1 MTGYAQAKGT
11 VLGWDLR
18 VSVKSVNHR
27 FLDLKVRLPEGF
39 DLYELRLRQLVRER
53 IHRGHVEVHVSVEPG
68 SATPIQVNRDLVT
81 NYLRAADELRLQ
93 TSVSAALDVVALLRL
108 PGVIGGLAPAVPE
121 SEEEQEKLGRE
132 LERCLRDTLG
142 KLDEMRRAEGR
153 HLTQDLRARLA
164 RISEQTE
171 QVRGLVVQL
180 RPAFARRLET
190 RLKDLLSA
198 TAIDPARI
206 AQEAAMLAER
216 SDISEEL
223 DRLKSHLQQFGKLL
237 DGAGELGK
245 KLDFLLQE
253 MHREANTMLS
263 KTPGVESEALKI
275 TGIGLEVKAEIEKLR
290 EQVQNIE

>member
-1 MTGYAQAKGT
+1 MSEKSAVQTKKTECLSMTGYAQSKGSA
-11 VLGWDLR
+11 LGWDLR

-27 FLDLKVRLPEGF
+27 FLDLKLRLPEGF
-39 DLYELRLRQLVRER
+39 DLYELRLRQLVRDR
-53 IHRGHVEVHVSVEPG
+53 IHRGHIEVHVSVEPG
-68 SATPIQVNRDLVT
+68 VATPIQVNKDLVT
-81 NYLRAADELRLQ
+81 NYLRAADELRFQ

-132 LERCLRDTLG
+132 LERCLLDALG

-153 HLTQDLRARLA
+153 HLAQDLRARLT

-180 RPAFARRLET
+180 RPAFARRLEA

-206 AQEAAMLAER
+206 AHPRRTAGR
-216 SDISEEL
+216 
-223 DRLKSHLQQFGKLL
+223 RLVDNF
-237 DGAGELGK
+237 
-245 KLDFLLQE
+245 F
-253 MHREANTMLS
+253 R
-263 KTPGVESEALKI
+263 
-275 TGIGLEVKAEIEKLR
+275 
-290 EQVQNIE
+290 